1 MLIEQQYLAVVPE
14 VADLEAL
21 RNSSGS
27 SNLFLYTI
35 NSFLLT
41 SICILQF
48 SPYLLQTECFL
59 KKSVLIFLIYATY
72 LFRSTQPTFSCQ
84 ICGVRVRGFARR
96 PLVGDIDF
104 KSSLCGRTKRKAM
117 ETRRLFPSFSTQYSS
132 SYLPWGSP
140 SVVNTILLQFLPV
153 PTSTPSLTIT
163 LSRIKLLIHNH
174 PFLPKWHKVQSIP
187 INSLPPSSL
196 PRACTVMCTRPSTP
210 KVKA

>member
-14 VADLEAL
+14 IVDLEAL
-21 RNSSGS
+21 RSSSGS

-59 KKSVLIFLIYATY
+59 KTSVLIFLIYATY
-72 LFRSTQPTFSCQ
+72 LFMPNLWCTCT
-84 ICGVRVRGFARR
+84 GFARP

-104 KSSLCGRTKRKAM
+104 KSSLCGRTKRKA
-117 ETRRLFPSFSTQYSS
+117 RRLFPSFSTQYSS

-140 SVVNTILLQFLPV
+140 SVVNIILLQFLPV

-174 PFLPKWHKVQSIP
+174 LFLPKWHKVQSIP
-187 INSLPPSSL
+187 INSPPLPAYQGHVP
-196 PRACTVMCTRPSTP
+196 
-210 KVKA
+210 